1 MSFKNA
7 DSKRRSR
14 AVFEGFLKLFS
25 PLAGI
30 KYALDAIDCIANK
43 CETTH
48 QVCEVFRYAH
58 TMLFRLKH
66 PIRTFLTG
74 LLALLP
80 LAATLLLLTW
90 VLQFLSKYLGPGSGV
105 GQLLTSVGLGVTE
118 SELLGYVL
126 GVLLV
131 IVIVYAIGLLTEAG
145 LQRGLARLINGI
157 VLKIPVV
164 RTIYDVAQKLV
175 GLFARKEG
183 DELQS
188 MTPVWLH
195 FGGKKSAPAST
206 ASAEQGSDTKAGMD
220 TKAGTAVLGF
230 LSTPHPVMISGQA
243 YLAVLVPTA
252 PVPVGGGLLYVPP
265 DWVEPADIG
274 MEAVTSIY
282 VSMGV
287 TSDQH
292 LKAKPEITMIKP

>member
-1 MSFKNA
+1 
-7 DSKRRSR
+7 
-14 AVFEGFLKLFS
+14 
-25 PLAGI
+25 
-30 KYALDAIDCIANK
+30 
-43 CETTH
+43 
-48 QVCEVFRYAH
+48 
-58 TMLFRLKH
+58 MLIRLKH
-66 PIRTFLTG
+66 PIRTFITG

-90 VLQFLSKYLGPGSGV
+90 VAQFLSKYLGPGSGV

-118 SELLGYVL
+118 SELLGYLL
-126 GVLLV
+126 GVLGV

-157 VLKIPVV
+157 VLRIPVV

-195 FGGKKSAPAST
+195 FGGKKT
-206 ASAEQGSDTKAGMD
+206 ELAG
-220 TKAGTAVLGF
+220 TEPKAGTAVLGF
-230 LSTPHPVMISGQA
+230 LSTPQPVLISGQP
-243 YLAVLVPTA
+243 YLGVLVPTA

-265 DWVEPADIG
+265 DWVEPAEIG

-287 TSDQH
+287 TSDQY
-292 LKAKPEITMIKP
+292 LKAKPEASSRVI

>member
-1 MSFKNA
+1 M
-7 DSKRRSR
+7 
-14 AVFEGFLKLFS
+14 FL
-25 PLAGI
+25 G
-30 KYALDAIDCIANK
+30 
-43 CETTH
+43 
-48 QVCEVFRYAH
+48 
-58 TMLFRLKH
+58 LKH
-66 PIRTFLTG
+66 PIRTFITG

-90 VLQFLSKYLGPGSGV
+90 VWQFLSKYLGPGSGV

-118 SELLGYVL
+118 SELVGYLLGL
-126 GVLLV
+126 LLV
-131 IVIVYAIGLLTEAG
+131 VVIVYVFGLLVERG
-145 LQRGLARLINGI
+145 LQRGMARLVNS
-157 VLKIPVV
+157 VMLRIPVV

-183 DELQS
+183 DDLQT

-195 FGGKKSAPAST
+195 FGGKKMQGD
-206 ASAEQGSDTKAGMD
+206 AEQ
-220 TKAGTAVLGF
+220 AGTAVLGF
-230 LSTPHPVMISGQA
+230 LSTPQPVMISSKS

-265 DWVEPADIG
+265 DWVEPANIG

-287 TSDQH
+287 TSEQY
-292 LKAKPEITMIKP
+292 LKAQPSTNS

>member
-1 MSFKNA
+1 LK
-7 DSKRRSR
+7 
-14 AVFEGFLKLFS
+14 FLKLFS

-30 KYALDAIDCIANK
+30 KYALDAIDYIANK
-43 CETTH
+43 CKTAH
-48 QVCEVFRYAH
+48 QVCGVFRYAH

-195 FGGKKSAPAST
+195 FGGKKPHPASPG
-206 ASAEQGSDTKAGMD
+206 SPEQSGDAKG
-220 TKAGTAVLGF
+220 GTAVLGF
-230 LSTPHPVMISGQA
+230 LSTPHPVMINGQT

-287 TSDQH
+287 TSDQY
-292 LKAKPEITMIKP
+292 LKVKPSIVAMKQ

>member
-1 MSFKNA
+1 
-7 DSKRRSR
+7 
-14 AVFEGFLKLFS
+14 
-25 PLAGI
+25 
-30 KYALDAIDCIANK
+30 
-43 CETTH
+43 
-48 QVCEVFRYAH
+48 
-58 TMLFRLKH
+58 MLIRLKH
-66 PIRTFLTG
+66 PIRTFITG

-118 SELLGYVL
+118 SELLGYAL

-145 LQRGLARLINGI
+145 LQRGAAKVINGI
-157 VLKIPVV
+157 VLRIPVV

-183 DELQS
+183 DELKS

-195 FGGKKSAPAST
+195 FGGKPSAHGGATSESAST
-206 ASAEQGSDTKAGMD
+206 KI
-220 TKAGTAVLGF
+220 GTAVLGF
-230 LSTPHPVMISGQA
+230 LSTPHPVTINGQQ

-265 DWVEPADIG
+265 DWVEPTDIG

-287 TSDQH
+287 TSAQYLGKTAD
-292 LKAKPEITMIKP
+292 